1 MEMQYCRCAKCKF
14 RKNNVQHQ
22 PCKRCVEG
30 ENWPEFVDAGPV
42 KLSTEEFSVRNFK

>member
-22 PCKRCVEG
+22 PCKRCVDAK
-30 ENWPEFVDAGPV
+30 NWPEFVEAGPV